1 MLFGLPECDLSFVW
15 GGEENTTN
23 EKGYKRS
30 ELSRGMDRGEIR
42 NVATRLATRWQLIVD
57 TRWQKP
63 VVWQP
68 IDIEW

>member
-1 MLFGLPECDLSFVW
+1 
-15 GGEENTTN
+15 
-23 EKGYKRS
+23 
-30 ELSRGMDRGEIR
+30 
-42 NVATRLATRWQLIVD
+42 VATRLATRWQLIVD